1 MGWAKYNEDDREIC
15 EDRWAMREAAP
26 IKKEAQQINPQWKSK
41 LSEKKATFKGNNTW
55 RA

>member
-15 EDRWAMREAAP
+15 EDRWTMREATQVR
-26 IKKEAQQINPQWKSK
+26 KEAQHINPQWKNK
-41 LSEKKATFKGNNTW
+41 LPERTAAFKDCSTW

>member
-15 EDRWAMREAAP
+15 EDRWTMRETDVLRR
-26 IKKEAQQINPQWKSK
+26 ETQQTSFQWKYSIP
-41 LSEKKATFKGNNTW
+41 ERKATFKEKRTG